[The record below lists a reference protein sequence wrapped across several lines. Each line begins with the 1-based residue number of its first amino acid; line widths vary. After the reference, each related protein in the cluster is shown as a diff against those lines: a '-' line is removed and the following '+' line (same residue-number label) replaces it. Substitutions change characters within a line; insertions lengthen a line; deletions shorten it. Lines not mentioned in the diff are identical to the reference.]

1 LCCVIQTRFSAGF
14 QDRQRP
20 NLIRFFRY
28 EENKIKAKN
37 IFRII
42 RSTTPLRIND
52 IGGWTDTWF
61 SGWGNVLNL
70 AVTPAVK
77 VRINVSENK
86 AKQEKRVLVRAE
98 NFGDT
103 FRVNPDRPDYKT
115 HPLLQG
121 ALNSLP
127 IPEDIDLDIRI
138 HSETPAGSS
147 TGTSASVC
155 VALLGGLDRLTPEQH
170 SLDEIVS
177 LAHRVETEKLK
188 LQSGIQ
194 DQICAAYGGVCFIR
208 MERYPRSDTEKLDLG
223 SQVRGE
229 MDRRLCLIFLGEP
242 HSSTALHEEVIT
254 LLAKKGTQFKMIEK
268 MRMLAARGRDFLL
281 EGDLDSYGQVM
292 IQNNECQ
299 RSLHP
304 ELIPEEADLVIQAA
318 KKYHAAGWKVNG
330 AGGKGGS
337 ITILS
342 SPEESLKRRMLEE
355 IDTLGIGIKSIPVSL
370 SHSGLTVE
378 ENLPNRNSSS

>member
-1 LCCVIQTRFSAGF
+1 M
-14 QDRQRP
+14 
-20 NLIRFFRY
+20 
-28 EENKIKAKN
+28 
-37 IFRII
+37 
-42 RSTTPLRIND
+42 
-52 IGGWTDTWF
+52 
-61 SGWGNVLNL
+61 

-77 VRINVSENK
+77 VRIKVSENR
-86 AKQEKRVLVRAE
+86 AKKENRVLIQAE

-127 IPEDIDLDIRI
+127 IPEDIELTISI
-138 HSETPAGSS
+138 HSEIPAGSS

-155 VALLGGLDRLTPEQH
+155 VALLGGLDRLSPEQH

-194 DQICAAYGGVCFIR
+194 DQICAAYGGVCFIQ
-208 MERYPRSDTEKLDLG
+208 MERYPRSDIEKLELD
-223 SQVRGE
+223 SQVREE
-229 MDRRLCLIFLGEP
+229 MDRRLCLVFLGEA

-254 LLAKKGTQFKMIEK
+254 LLSRKGPQFKMIEK
-268 MRMLAARGRDFLL
+268 MRILAAQGRDLLL

-299 RSLHP
+299 RALHP
-304 ELIPEEADLVIQAA
+304 ELIPEEADLVIQTA
-318 KKYHAAGWKVNG
+318 KKYHAVGWKVNG

-337 ITILS
+337 ISLLS
-342 SPEESLKRRMLEE
+342 SPEERLTQKMLDE
-355 IDTLGIGIKSIPVSL
+355 IGGLGKGIRSIPVSI
-370 SHSGLTVE
+370 SPSGLKGIKWRQ
-378 ENLPNRNSSS
+378 PIS